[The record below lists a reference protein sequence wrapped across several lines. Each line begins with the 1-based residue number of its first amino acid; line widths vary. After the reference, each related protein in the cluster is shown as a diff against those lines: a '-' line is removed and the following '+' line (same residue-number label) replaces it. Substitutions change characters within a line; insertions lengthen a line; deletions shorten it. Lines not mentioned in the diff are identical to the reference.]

1 MKRRRDSAR
10 FYLVMEGSQHGSNC
24 GGGGGQRSLSLGRPL
39 AGESRGACRRRHLE
53 AREYIDRYGLAKER
67 KLGYNEAASNTH
79 FLKQLDKVSDG
90 ISPGQLV
97 GCKDCLRRT
106 AGQSKKKAN
115 YVCNATIG
123 EYVEVP

>member
-1 MKRRRDSAR
+1 M
-10 FYLVMEGSQHGSNC
+10 
-24 GGGGGQRSLSLGRPL
+24 
-39 AGESRGACRRRHLE
+39 
-53 AREYIDRYGLAKER
+53 DRYGLAKER
-67 KLGYNEAASNTH
+67 KLGYYEAASNTH

-106 AGQSKKKAN
+106 AGQPEKKVN

-123 EYVEVP
+123 EYVEVPQVPLFSTELYFHIFGTAPS